1 MLSWAEGQILTCE
14 KACGSGGGDQKG
26 VRKKKRE
33 DVKGI
38 LQLMLNTQLVP

>member
-1 MLSWAEGQILTCE
+1 MLGWAEGQILTCE
-14 KACGSGGGDQKG
+14 KACGSGGGD
-26 VRKKKRE
+26 VRKTKRE